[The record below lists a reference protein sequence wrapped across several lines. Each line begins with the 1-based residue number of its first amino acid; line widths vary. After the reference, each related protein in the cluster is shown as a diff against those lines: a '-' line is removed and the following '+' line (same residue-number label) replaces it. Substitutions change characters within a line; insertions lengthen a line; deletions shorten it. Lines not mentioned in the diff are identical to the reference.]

1 MALQQCLSELQTLL
15 TFLKAH
21 PEIKLTEDEIAEQVS
36 RPAGEE
42 GAMEEEEE
50 VPPTHP
56 AAVIREQAF
65 PPAE

>member
-1 MALQQCLSELQTLL
+1 MVLQQCLSELQTLL

-42 GAMEEEEE
+42 GAMEEEE
-50 VPPTHP
+50 
-56 AAVIREQAF
+56 
-65 PPAE
+65 